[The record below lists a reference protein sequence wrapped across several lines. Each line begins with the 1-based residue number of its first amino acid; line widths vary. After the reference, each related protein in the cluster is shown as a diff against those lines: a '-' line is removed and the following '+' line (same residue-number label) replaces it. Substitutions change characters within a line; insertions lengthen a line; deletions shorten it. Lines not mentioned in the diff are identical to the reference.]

1 MKKTKAVYSDLDGT
15 LCNCEHRRHYVETG
29 NWASFFAGM
38 CDDTIISHTETA
50 LRALHAAGYAIVIG
64 TARPDE
70 ANYRQMTLEW
80 LDRHNIPYSAVYMRD
95 GGDYRKDS
103 IVKVEILERMLNDG
117 WDIQFAFDDRDQVVR
132 AFRDYGL
139 PVFQV
144 NDGDFDNKV
153 PRFVK
158 ENQGKEMLHMMIGPS
173 GSGKSTLIES
183 RYRKEDVISSDEVR
197 RQLFGSHDADHVHNP
212 DNLALTWAYV
222 HKLIQARMECGLFTV
237 LDSTGLRRKDRL
249 AVLDLVPKGYL
260 VRYVVVC
267 RPYDQI
273 LRDKDWRSEEL
284 VSKHYIKFKTALKDV
299 LNADNQPNVI
309 VEDTRTNK

>member
-1 MKKTKAVYSDLDGT
+1 MTKAVYLDLDGT
-15 LCNCEHRRHYVETG
+15 LCNCEHRRHHVETG
-29 NWASFFAGM
+29 NWPGFFAGM
-38 CDDTIISHTETA
+38 CDDTIITHTETA
-50 LRALHAAGYAIVIG
+50 LRALHAAGYAIIIG
-64 TARPDE
+64 SARPDE
-70 ANYRQMTLEW
+70 NNYRQMTTEW
-80 LDRHNIPYSAVYMRD
+80 LDRHNIPYSAIYLRD

-144 NDGDFDNKV
+144 NDGDFDNKQ

-158 ENQGKEMLHMMIGPS
+158 ENHGKEMLHMMIGPS
-173 GSGKSTLIES
+173 GAGKSTLIEA

-197 RQLFGSHDADHVHNP
+197 RQLFGSHDANHVHNP

-222 HKLIQARMECGLFTV
+222 HKLIQARLECGLFTV

-260 VRYVVVC
+260 VRYVIVDRDYDEKIRDRGW
-267 RPYDQI
+267 RPVTLI
-273 LRDKDWRSEEL
+273 DKHHQS
-284 VSKHYIKFKTALKDV
+284 FKSALKDV
-299 LNADNQPNVI
+299 LKADDQGNVV
-309 VEDTRTNK
+309 VEDTRNRK